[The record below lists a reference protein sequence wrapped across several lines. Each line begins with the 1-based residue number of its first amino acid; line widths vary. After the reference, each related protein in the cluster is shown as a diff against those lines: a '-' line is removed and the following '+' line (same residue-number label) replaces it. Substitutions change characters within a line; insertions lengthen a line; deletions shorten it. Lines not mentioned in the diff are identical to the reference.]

1 MTLRLK
7 LFTGFVILIIIFII
21 SFLINQRLS
30 REVIRNSEYINK
42 SETIIRN
49 SNLLHKNIID
59 MQSGYRGYLLTGQI
73 DFLDS
78 YDEGL
83 NSVPVLI
90 NEQVSLVDAQEQR
103 LRLDSIRQLHN
114 EWVQYANSV

>member
-7 LFTGFVILIIIFII
+7 LFTGFVVLIIIFII

-30 REVIRNSEYINK
+30 REVVRNSEYINK

-59 MQSGYRGYLLTGQI
+59 MQSGYRGYLLTGQE
-73 DFLDS
+73 DFLDP
-78 YDEGL
+78 YYEGL
-83 NSVPVLI
+83 NSVPVIIKVEL
-90 NEQVSLVDAQEQR
+90 SLVDTQVQR
-103 LRLDSIRQLHN
+103 MRL
-114 EWVQYANSV
+114 

>member
-7 LFTGFVILIIIFII
+7 LFTGFVVLIIIFII

-30 REVIRNSEYINK
+30 REVIRNSEYINR

-59 MQSGYRGYLLTGQI
+59 MQSGYRGYLLTGQE

-78 YDEGL
+78 YHEGL
-83 NSVPVLI
+83 KSVPVLI
-90 NEQVSLVDAQEQR
+90 DEEFGLVDSDDQQR
-103 LRLDSIRQLHN
+103 RLDSIKKLH
-114 EWVQYANSV
+114 